1 MNSENY
7 NGLNEVIISNA
18 SKNIRVGVLPD
29 YGGALNRFEVLID
42 GHYLNLIDGYS
53 SIEETNRH
61 RFKGVCLAPFPNRIK
76 DGKFESNGVSY
87 QLDCNDK
94 FDHAMHGFVYNKE
107 MSYLLYETSIELD
120 DDYDGQISGYPFP
133 FQLQI
138 IYRLKDKG
146 FEQEIQLTNK
156 SNQSIP
162 IGLGWHPYF
171 SDLGIGVDHLKMKMP
186 NAKKVIVD
194 ERKIPTGEQIDFNQY
209 EELKPIGNVEVDH
222 CFIVNRKPTP
232 ALELNYPK
240 YDFSLSLSIDGPN
253 DKENYIQ
260 LYIPKERNAIAI
272 EPMTCAPD
280 AFNNGVG
287 LVTLA
292 PTATYKWTSRW
303 EIENKK

>member
-1 MNSENY
+1 MNKENH
-7 NGLNEVIISNA
+7 NTLNEIFITNTNQRV
-18 SKNIRVGVLPD
+18 RVGVLPD

-42 GHYLNLIDGYS
+42 GHYYNLIDGYS
-53 SIEETNRH
+53 SVEETKKH

-76 DGKFESNGVSY
+76 DGKYEVDGENY

-94 FDHAMHGFVYNKE
+94 FDHAMHGFVYNQPMK
-107 MSYLLYETSIELD
+107 YELSPSSIELD
-120 DDYDGQISGYPFP
+120 YDYDGHISGYPFP

-138 IYRLKDKG
+138 IYRINDNG
-146 FEQEIQLTNK
+146 FEQEIQLTNNG
-156 SNQSIP
+156 NQSIP
-162 IGLGWHPYF
+162 FGLGWHPYF

-194 ERKIPTGEQIDFNQY
+194 ERKIPTGEKVDFNQFN
-209 EELKPIGNVEVDH
+209 ELSTIGNLEVDH
-222 CFIVNRKPTP
+222 CFIVNTKETP

-240 YDFSLSLSIDGPN
+240 YDFSLYLWMNTPDTN
-253 DKENYIQ
+253 EDYIQ

-287 LVTLA
+287 LKTLA
-292 PTATYKWTSRW
+292 PNATYKWTSRW
-303 EIENKK
+303 EIKDAS